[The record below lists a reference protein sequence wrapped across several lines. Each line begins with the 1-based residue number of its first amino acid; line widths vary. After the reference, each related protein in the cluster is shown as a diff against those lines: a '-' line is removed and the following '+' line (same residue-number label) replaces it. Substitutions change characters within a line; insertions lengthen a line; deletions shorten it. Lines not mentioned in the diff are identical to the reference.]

1 MRNVVATS
9 TKQLSALSRLFSSTV
24 FREMATKGKSA
35 VFARLIPEA
44 DVLPPSN
51 GRALVRDVFEIAFD
65 ILKQRGSRDEYIYR
79 AALTHRI
86 LLGRHSLRTACMLSE
101 FRTGECKADLAILNG
116 TTTVYEIK
124 SERDSLSRLERQIDS
139 YRKVFANV
147 FVIAGENHVEAV
159 LDATSPDIGVMGL
172 TRGYSITTRRE
183 AKSRPDRISP
193 VTVFEAIRTSEAIEL
208 LTNLG
213 VPIPSVPNTLLRSEL
228 RKRFETLRP
237 EDAHQSMLRT
247 LKRTRDMRP
256 LASLVARLP
265 DSLQAA
271 ALSIPLRRGD
281 HDRLVGAVNTPIKQA
296 LAWS

>member
-24 FREMATKGKSA
+24 FRELATKGKSA
-35 VFARLIPEA
+35 VFARLILEA
-44 DVLPPSN
+44 DDSLRFN
-51 GRALVRDVFEIAFD
+51 GRALVRDVFETAFD

-101 FRTGECKADLAILNG
+101 FRAGDCKADLAILNG

-124 SERDSLSRLERQIDS
+124 SERDSLKRLEHQIEN
-139 YRKVFANV
+139 YRRVFAKV
-147 FVIAGENHVEAV
+147 FVIAGENHVDAV
-159 LDATSPDIGVMGL
+159 LDATSPDVGVMSL
-172 TRGYSITTRRE
+172 SRRYCITTRRE
-183 AKSRPDRISP
+183 AQSQPSRICPIA
-193 VTVFEAIRTSEAIEL
+193 VFEAIRTNEAIDL
-208 LTNLG
+208 LSNLA
-213 VPIPSVPNTLLRSEL
+213 VPVPSVPNTLLRSEL
-228 RKRFETLRP
+228 RKLFEVLRP
-237 EDAHQSMLRT
+237 EDVHKGMLRT
-247 LKRTRDMRP
+247 LRRTRDMRP

-271 ALSIPLRRGD
+271 ALSVPLRRGD
-281 HDRLVGAVNTPIKQA
+281 HDRLVGAVDAPIEQA